1 MKCQNVMKVVLVK
14 LVAGVEFDHPLDR
27 NALYWPASN
36 RTFSSQRPKRIL
48 NSKNVL
54 TRFIERERVEV
65 DYVSPAV
72 AHHEVAVPG
81 IVSWNVLI
89 TSFLEKS
96 PQLWHIGMSQRYIQI
111 QMRPRLFT

>member
-36 RTFSSQRPKRIL
+36 RTLSSQRLKRIL

-54 TRFIERERVEV
+54 TRFIECERVEI
-65 DYVSPAV
+65 DYMPAAV

-81 IVSWNVLI
+81 IVSWDVSI
-89 TSFLEKS
+89 TSFLEKGS
-96 PQLWHIGMSQRYIQI
+96 QLWHIGMSQCYIQI
-111 QMRPRLFT
+111 QVRPRLFA